1 VQHTILT
8 FITRVKSTEYLNNL
22 KLILNQVRKQ
32 PEDNVLLPLATVP
45 SLHFASFA
53 VFEFPNE
60 LPHLVFESNF
70 DGTLEEYLDQLYKA
84 AGTPDPMATAG
95 RRDDGETLHR
105 VYECCE
111 GYARDLNDPK
121 AGLLAYLRAKL
132 VRPRAY
138 HIGNVGRSA
147 LQIRREKALRDHIQ
161 TYLDNEIAAGTLATT
176 PDGVRTQIQGFV
188 QNNAPWAEQTT
199 PRQTP
204 REHVLPYLKLG
215 AVGLGAAFVLW
226 RTWKVA
232 LPLLGLG
239 VAYLRYCEERDVP
252 LPPGEAH
259 KDLEAVTALE
269 DNIVQNHLA
278 SLIPVKTGLFRR
290 TLLPFVLFVVN
301 LVARTST
308 KGELSGI
315 PSIHF
320 AHWSLVDG
328 GSRLLFL
335 SNYDGSWENYL
346 DDFIDKASVGL
357 TGIWSNTEGFPRTR
371 FLTRDGARNGTRF
384 KQWARWAQSPTLAWY
399 SAYQDLTVQAIDN
412 NSAIREELLTPLQ
425 SPQVQAWLRRF

>member
-8 FITRVKSTEYLNNL
+8 FITRVKSAEHLSNL
-22 KLILNQVRKQ
+22 KLVLDEVRDE
-32 PEDNVLLPLATVP
+32 PEHNRLLPLATVP

-53 VFEFPNE
+53 AFEFPNE

-70 DGTLEEYLDQLYKA
+70 DGTLEEYFDELYKA
-84 AGTPDPMATAG
+84 AGTADAQATAG
-95 RRDDGETLHR
+95 RRNNGETLHR
-105 VYECCE
+105 IYECCE
-111 GYARDLNDPK
+111 GYVRDPKDPK
-121 AGLLAYLRAKL
+121 AGLLAYLRGKL

-138 HIGNVGRSA
+138 HIGNVGRGA
-147 LQIRREKALRDHIQ
+147 LQIRREKALRDQIQ

-176 PDGVRTQIQGFV
+176 PDGVRTQIQRFV
-188 QNNAPWAEQTT
+188 QNNAPWAAQTT

-204 REHVLPYLKLG
+204 REQVLPYLRLG

-226 RTWKVA
+226 RSWKVA

-239 VAYLRYCEERDVP
+239 IAYLRYREERDEP

-259 KDLEAVTALE
+259 RDLEAVTALE

-278 SLIPVKTGLFRR
+278 SLIAVKPGLFRR

-371 FLTRDGARNGTRF
+371 FLTGAGARNGTRF

-399 SAYQDLTVQAIDN
+399 SAYQDLTVQAVDN
-412 NSAIREELLTPLQ
+412 NSGIREELLTPLQ